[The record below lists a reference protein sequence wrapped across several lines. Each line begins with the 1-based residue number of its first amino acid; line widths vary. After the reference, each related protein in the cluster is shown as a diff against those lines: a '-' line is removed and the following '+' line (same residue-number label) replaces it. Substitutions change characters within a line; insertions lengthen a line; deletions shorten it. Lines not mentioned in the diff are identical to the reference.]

1 MNKFARM
8 KGNLF
13 ILSALLF
20 KRIQR
25 LRAEKYSNLRNDG
38 KQHVVIHYGS
48 SARRQYVWIMNYK
61 SVFYEC
67 HWTAVTHRDE
77 LTQTGAERAE
87 IRNLI
92 PLICNMKAEITGA
105 SIDIVMSLNYG

>member
-1 MNKFARM
+1 
-8 KGNLF
+8 
-13 ILSALLF
+13 
-20 KRIQR
+20 
-25 LRAEKYSNLRNDG
+25 
-38 KQHVVIHYGS
+38 
-48 SARRQYVWIMNYK
+48 
-61 SVFYEC
+61 
-67 HWTAVTHRDE
+67 VTHRDE